1 MTPTIS
7 SFSPTNKKLSS
18 IRNSVSEKFPQ
29 ESPAGSVDRL
39 RELNEKLDRSK
50 YLHQSTLRDT
60 SSRMADHNDKVCKTL
75 SSQLS
80 INEINENSKLI
91 SLLGKIDDL
100 GKHRLKKNQR
110 TEDKKNKKILK
121 DNKIYS
127 KVRVNQDDEEKK
139 TMNRVDRLEK
149 KQILQKNI
157 LMCQLDELQKEKEYK
172 LVRQKLRG
180 EDAKENLARSKK
192 NYLKKR
198 DKLLEKHLELNQKFL
213 QMKEDK

>member
-1 MTPTIS
+1 
-7 SFSPTNKKLSS
+7 
-18 IRNSVSEKFPQ
+18 
-29 ESPAGSVDRL
+29 
-39 RELNEKLDRSK
+39 
-50 YLHQSTLRDT
+50 
-60 SSRMADHNDKVCKTL
+60 MADHNDKVCKTL

-213 QMKEDK
+213 QMKEDKEKSNEKKRYEANQAVQEHLKAKELHLMIVRSSDPHSVSKIIEKKY